1 LVKKLKRRDVV
12 KIIDEVKIGGEILPL
27 FLDAEWIGSHTETIR
42 TVMGIRILKTEEGSI
57 TRKLAEKIA
66 QKHEVMLTTK
76 NFGGVSSDDP
86 PRYGNVF
93 KVFLKHEYERYYT
106 DESKTEETE
115 KEMSE
120 ARKKLIVAVTE
131 LYQKIDKLVEF
142 TMHL

>member
-1 LVKKLKRRDVV
+1 V
-12 KIIDEVKIGGEILPL
+12 KIIEEVKIGGEILSL
-27 FLDAEWIGSHTETIR
+27 FLDAEMVGFHTETIR
-42 TVMGIRILKTEEGSI
+42 TAMGIRILKTEEGSI

-76 NFGGVSSDDP
+76 NFGGVSSGNP
-86 PRYGNVF
+86 PRYGDVF
-93 KVFLKHEYERYYT
+93 KVFLKREYEKYT
-106 DESKTEETE
+106 DESKTEKTE

-120 ARKKLIVAVTE
+120 ARKKLITAVTE